1 MNTNKILLGGLA
13 GAVTLFILKWVVYGV
28 LLTDWITVNL
38 NPCILRPM
46 QEYII
51 WAMILAALQLL
62 GRKTIDLMRTNQI
75 GDFEVWERKSK
86 FGLGFEL
93 ITEKSTSICP
103 GSVGSFGW
111 GGAFTTWYLVDPSED
126 LIMLLYINID
136 QSDFDI
142 LEKLNILVYQ
152 ALIDKK

>member
-28 LLTDWITVNL
+28 LLTDLITVNL

-93 ITEKSTSICP
+93 ITEKSTSICQ
-103 GSVGSFGW
+103 GSMGSFG
-111 GGAFTTWYLVDPSED
+111 
-126 LIMLLYINID
+126 
-136 QSDFDI
+136 
-142 LEKLNILVYQ
+142 
-152 ALIDKK
+152 